1 MTGRRT
7 GYHLLGLMMKP
18 TYLFSWIA
26 VAAFCA
32 SVAYTYT
39 DDLLT
44 GLLIG
49 GGMFFFAVL
58 LGRWQIRRN
67 GS

>member
-1 MTGRRT
+1 MTGRST
-7 GYHLLGLMMKP
+7 GYHHLGLMMKP

-32 SVAYTYT
+32 FVAYTYA

-49 GGMFFFAVL
+49 GGMFFAAVL